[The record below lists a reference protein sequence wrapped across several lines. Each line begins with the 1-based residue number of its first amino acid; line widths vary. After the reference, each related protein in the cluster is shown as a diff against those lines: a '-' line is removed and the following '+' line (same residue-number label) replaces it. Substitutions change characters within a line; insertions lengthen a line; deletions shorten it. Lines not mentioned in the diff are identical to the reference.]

1 MTTYRYLISV
11 LLAFATAVPLAAAA
25 DQRGQG
31 GHGWHGDI
39 RHFERHD
46 AHQWHSGGW
55 QHGYHGGHLGWW
67 WVAGGMWY
75 FYPQPIYPY
84 PDPYTPPVV
93 VIQQTADPTVV
104 VQTAPSVPP
113 PSPSAPA
120 TVAPQQPQ
128 SWYYCE
134 ESRSYYPYVASCPG
148 GWKSVAATP
157 AGVKP

>member
-1 MTTYRYLISV
+1 MKAYRYLIAA
-11 LLAFATAVPLAAAA
+11 LLTFATAVPLAASA
-25 DQRGQG
+25 DQH

-55 QHGYHGGHLGWW
+55 QHGYHGGRLGWW

-84 PDPYTPPVV
+84 PDPYTPPVI
-93 VIQQTADPTVV
+93 VIQQTTQPAVV
-104 VQTAPSVPP
+104 VQTAPSTPP
-113 PSPSAPA
+113 PPPGTPA
-120 TVAPQQPQ
+120 TVAPQQAQ
-128 SWYYCE
+128 NWYYCE

-148 GWKSVAATP
+148 GWKTVAATP
-157 AGVKP
+157 ADVKP